1 MIDPETLRYDENG
14 LVACICQD
22 AESGDV
28 LMLAWANREAVE
40 ATLASGRAT
49 FWSRSRGEL
58 WEKGETSG
66 NTLEVCDISADCDGD
81 ALLIRCRPTGPA
93 CHTGSPTCFG
103 ERTAFPWAL
112 ERTIAERA
120 SGDPQESYVA
130 RMLGAPRVHVARKV
144 GEEAVEV
151 LLDEPGSDALVG
163 EIADLWFHSM
173 LLLARDGRDPLDPLR
188 ELRRRHASGS

>member
-58 WEKGETSG
+58 WEKGATSG

-173 LLLARDGRDPLDPLR
+173 LLLARDGRDPLDPVR
-188 ELRRRHASGS
+188 ELRQRHASGS

>member
-1 MIDPETLRYDENG
+1 MIDPETLRYDGNG

-58 WEKGETSG
+58 WEKGATSG

-130 RMLGAPRVHVARKV
+130 RMLGGPRVHVARKV

>member
-1 MIDPETLRYDENG
+1 MIDPAELRYDEHG

-28 LMLAWANREAVE
+28 LMLAWANREAVD

-58 WEKGETSG
+58 WQKGATSG
-66 NTLEVCDISADCDGD
+66 NVLEVSDVKADCDGD
-81 ALLIRCRPTGPA
+81 ALLIRCRPRGPA
-93 CHTGSPTCFG
+93 CHTGAPTCFG
-103 ERTAFPWAL
+103 ELTAFPWTLA
-112 ERTIAERA
+112 RTIAERA
-120 SGDPQESYVA
+120 GGDPQESYVA
-130 RMLGAPRVHVARKV
+130 RMLGGPRAHVARKV

-151 LLDEPGSDALVG
+151 LLDEPGSDALVA

-173 LLLARDGRDPLDPLR
+173 LLLAKDGRDPLDPLR
-188 ELRRRHASGS
+188 ELQRRHGG

>member
-58 WEKGETSG
+58 WEKGATSG